1 MNAAA
6 QGTRTIS
13 IDGALDRRRE
23 PDYDRGVSERSR
35 NSVRSSRFPERVTKL
50 FTAAAMSVAFL
61 VAADCRPSGETVAA
75 RPTASSDSSTDAAED
90 AGQGDIPMTIKV
102 ESPAFVSNAKIP
114 TKFTGD
120 GEDVS
125 PGLTWSNLPAGAKEL
140 ALICDDPDAPTSEP
154 WVHWV
159 IYRIAADAKG
169 LPENVAKTASPAE
182 PKGALQGKNSWS
194 KIGYGGPAPPKGH
207 GLHHYLFKLYAL
219 DAPLNV
225 SSGLTKKD
233 MLAAMKGH
241 ILAQGELVGTY
252 QR

>member
-1 MNAAA
+1 MSA
-6 QGTRTIS
+6 T
-13 IDGALDRRRE
+13 
-23 PDYDRGVSERSR
+23 
-35 NSVRSSRFPERVTKL
+35 FPI
-50 FTAAAMSVAFL
+50 
-61 VAADCRPSGETVAA
+61 AADCGPSGENVAA
-75 RPTASSDSSTDAAED
+75 RPMETSDSSTDAAEG
-90 AGQGDIPMTIKV
+90 AGQGNIPMTIKV
-102 ESPAFVSNAKIP
+102 ESTAFVNNAKIP

-125 PGLTWSNLPAGAKEL
+125 PGLTWSNLPAGAREL

-169 LPENVAKTASPAE
+169 LPENVTKTASPAE

-207 GLHHYLFKLYAL
+207 GVHHYHFKLFAL
-219 DAPLNV
+219 DAPLTV
-225 SSGLTKKD
+225 ASGPDKKQL
-233 MLAAMKGH
+233 LAAMKGH

>member
-1 MNAAA
+1 M
-6 QGTRTIS
+6 
-13 IDGALDRRRE
+13 
-23 PDYDRGVSERSR
+23 SERPHK
-35 NSVRSSRFPERVTKL
+35 SVRSSRFSERVTKL
-50 FTAAAMSVAFL
+50 FAAAGAMSAAYG
-61 VAADCRPSGETVAA
+61 VAADYRPSGETAA
-75 RPTASSDSSTDAAED
+75 APSTASSDASTDAAEV

-102 ESPAFVSNAKIP
+102 ESPAFVNNAKIP

-125 PGLTWSNLPAGAKEL
+125 PGLTWSNLPAGAREL

-207 GLHHYLFKLYAL
+207 GVHHYHFKLYAL